1 MEDET
6 LKLVP
11 TIIIA
16 WSVILIP
23 LWIILVKRHRLRAKA
38 LENPVLERYVKLQVR
53 TQMLEEYMWKT
64 RKSVL
69 AYELM
74 KYDPKL
80 AIIAIETMR
89 QELQKMS
96 VDINP
101 SEEEA
106 KLLGYLEDEI
116 RRT

>member
-1 MEDET
+1 MH
-6 LKLVP
+6 LIPV
-11 TIIIA
+11 IIIC
-16 WSVILIP
+16 WSIILIP
-23 LWIILVKRHRLRAKA
+23 LWIILIKRHLVRVKA
-38 LENPVLERYVKLQVR
+38 LENPMLDRYAKLQVR

-64 RKSVL
+64 RKAVL
-69 AYELM
+69 AYDMM

-80 AIIAIETMR
+80 AILAIETMR
-89 QELQKMS
+89 QELKKIS

-106 KLLGYLEDEI
+106 EILRNLTEEI

>member
-1 MEDET
+1 MDMN
-6 LKLVP
+6 LVL

-16 WSVILIP
+16 WSIILTP
-23 LWIILVKRHRLRAKA
+23 LWIILIKRHLIRVKA
-38 LENPVLERYVKLQVR
+38 LENPMLDRYAKLQVR

-64 RKSVL
+64 RKAVL
-69 AYELM
+69 AYDLM

-80 AIIAIETMR
+80 AILAIETMR
-89 QELQKMS
+89 QELKKIS

-101 SEEEA
+101 SKEEA
-106 KLLGYLEDEI
+106 ELLRNLTEEI